1 MSALLRLGHAV
12 HDELEDIPEAPK
24 TEPRRRKLGKAAQ
37 ALAPKQ
43 EEQAF
48 RSPLLEPSALPKK
61 PPGVKR

>member
-1 MSALLRLGHAV
+1 MA
-12 HDELEDIPEAPK
+12 
-24 TEPRRRKLGKAAQ
+24 RKKRDLGKAAN

-61 PPGVKR
+61 PPGVNR